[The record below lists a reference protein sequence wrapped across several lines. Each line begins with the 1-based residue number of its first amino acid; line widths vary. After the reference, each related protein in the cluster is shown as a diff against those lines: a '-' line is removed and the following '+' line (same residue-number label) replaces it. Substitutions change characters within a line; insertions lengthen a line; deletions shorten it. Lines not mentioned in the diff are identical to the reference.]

1 MHDDDI
7 EDNIVKDSSI
17 WRDPFSFQ
25 KHNESDARVKIGLV
39 RAAQFNKIRGEITY
53 IVEVQDQGDKLFI
66 PCRQLR
72 RFGGVFN
79 YEDYTLQTYKFDPK
93 KDSIPAFDTK
103 AGDMVLVCYLNGD
116 SREGMILGG
125 LVHTAREST
134 LQPADGPQYLSQFN
148 GIVTNINKDGE
159 LTVTFRGI
167 PTNIDKLSLTPTA
180 ELPDPTFNDSVGTSY
195 YKFDKTGSW
204 TVSDNATSNPQNIKI
219 DKTAGTTTITSGKII
234 LKMTKGSEDTQ
245 LKTKTLVI
253 NADTSMNTNTK
264 DWATIASATAKIK
277 SPKIAFGTDGTELL
291 DQITKLIDA
300 IGKLTAIS
308 PVGPCA
314 ALKSAPQ
321 WTGVDAV
328 KSAITGIKG
337 TL

>member
-1 MHDDDI
+1 MDDDFS
-7 EDNIVKDSSI
+7 DNIVQDSSI
-17 WRDPFSFQ
+17 WRDPFSFA
-25 KHNESDARVKIGLV
+25 KHNESDARVKVGLV
-39 RAAQFNKIRGEITY
+39 RAAQFDDIRGDITY

-66 PCRQLR
+66 PCRQMR

-79 YEDYTLQTYKFDPK
+79 YEDYTLQTYKYDTK
-93 KDSIPAFDTK
+93 KDAIPAFDTK
-103 AGDMVLVCYLNGD
+103 AGDMVLCCYMNGD

-125 LVHTAREST
+125 LVHTARTST
-134 LQPADGPQYLSQFN
+134 LTPEDGPQYLSQFN

-159 LTVTFRGI
+159 YTVTFRGI
-167 PTNIDKLSLTPTA
+167 PTNIAKLNASPSA
-180 ELPDPTFNDSVGTSY
+180 ELPDPTFNDSVGTSF

-204 TVSDNATSNPQNIKI
+204 TVSDNATSDPQSIKI
-219 DKTAGTTTITSGKII
+219 DKTAGITTVTSGKIT
-234 LKMTKGSEDTQ
+234 LKMTKASEDTQ
-245 LKTKTLVI
+245 LKTKTLVV
-253 NADTSMNTNTK
+253 NADTSMTTNTK
-264 DWATIASATAKIK
+264 DWATFASSTAKIK

-314 ALKSAPQ
+314 ALIAAPQ
-321 WTGVDAV
+321 WSGVDAV